1 MALAHGVEPPPPR
14 RALRALLRRAA
25 SSRRGGGPVAEGPV
39 LTPSGPPASFS
50 PPVFVYGATRSGT
63 TVFRLML
70 NAHSGLS
77 NPGEEDFLFDC
88 IAPDPTHPTGW
99 RYDREALR
107 DHRVFAAR
115 GLDLPD
121 GVDGLDLLKHMLERL
136 MNNAAGVRCVNIHR
150 HADRIRAIFPQARV
164 IHMLRDPRD
173 VARSSVGMGWVGI
186 SYFGLDHWIR
196 TEDAWDRAAFPDDQV
211 LELRFERL
219 MHDLEGELVRVCA
232 FLGVPFVPE
241 MLEYHRD
248 TTYGPPDPRLTEQ
261 WKRRADSHEVA
272 LLEGKCGRLLAA
284 RGYEPSGPGHRPG
297 PLERRR
303 LKIENRLRRWPNS
316 LRRYGLP
323 LLVGAKLAG
332 WLGASEMHRRLRRQM
347 SERITQQVR

>member
-1 MALAHGVEPPPPR
+1 
-14 RALRALLRRAA
+14 
-25 SSRRGGGPVAEGPV
+25 
-39 LTPSGPPASFS
+39 LTPSGPPASFT

-70 NAHSGLS
+70 NAHPGLS

-88 IAPDPTHPTGW
+88 IAPDPSHPTGW
-99 RYDREALR
+99 RYDLEALR

-115 GLDLPD
+115 GLDLPR
-121 GVDGLDLLKHMLERL
+121 GIDGLDLLEHMLKRL
-136 MNNAAGVRCVNIHR
+136 MKGVGGVRTVNIHR

-196 TEDAWDRAAFPDDQV
+196 TEEAWDRAAFPEDQV
-211 LELRFERL
+211 LELRFEQL
-219 MHDLEGELVRVCA
+219 MRDLEGELVRVCA
-232 FLGVPFVPE
+232 FLGVPFDRE
-241 MLEYHRD
+241 MLDYHHD

-261 WKRRADSHEVA
+261 WRRKATPHEIA
-272 LLEGKCGRLLAA
+272 LLEGKCGPLLAA
-284 RGYEPSGPGHRPG
+284 RGYEASGPGHRPG
-297 PLERRR
+297 PLEWRR
-303 LKIENRLRRWPNS
+303 LTVENRLRRWRS
-316 LRRYGLP
+316 SAGTYGLP

-332 WLGASEMHRRLRRQM
+332 WLGARETHRRLRRRM
-347 SERITQQVR
+347 SERITQRVR